1 MFDALVGASRETR
14 KEPVYVDFIEA
25 GPGLLKPVLECIVEN
40 ARSTKKGFSVGGYL
54 NHIVESVI
62 QQTWSI
68 TSLLKD
74 QETRVKVLL
83 HEHVSEGKLA
93 DEIKEQLLKFMNKYH
108 MYITGIIAVSFY
120 YIHTYSGQHYLL
132 ICMAV

>member
-1 MFDALVGASRETR
+1 M
-14 KEPVYVDFIEA
+14 DFIEA
-25 GPGLLKPVLECIVEN
+25 GPGLLQPVLECIVEN

-54 NHIVESVI
+54 NRIVESVI
-62 QQTWSI
+62 QKTWSN

-74 QETRVKVLL
+74 QEQRIKVLL
-83 HEHVSEGKLA
+83 QEHVSEGKLA

-108 MYITGIIAVSFY
+108 IYMTGIIAVSFY

>member
-1 MFDALVGASRETR
+1 M
-14 KEPVYVDFIEA
+14 DFIEA
-25 GPGLLKPVLECIVEN
+25 GPGLLQPVLECIVEN

-62 QQTWSI
+62 QKTWSI

-120 YIHTYSGQHYLL
+120 YILRTVYIARHCPRCFLGANIARGCRTV
-132 ICMAV
+132 CVR